1 MLATPTKPY
10 TPHAEV
16 LAYAKAHDLTSII
29 HVLDP
34 TAPAPALRPAYKE
47 SDFYG
52 TWQIQPPPLLRGLY
66 RVIDQL
72 LLAQREAEK
81 QLLAICWFGEIGEK
95 GFTART
101 LEGFDLSLCAPEIAA
116 VLENW
121 KHCPLTDPD
130 RRFSWLWAIL
140 FAKDLLLVATRY
152 STATDALPEH
162 AIPVLLRR
170 IQQLH
175 AGRLA
180 FDELETDWFDD
191 PLHLVQAGQTP
202 ILTASPT
209 VAAGCTQGNYVG
221 LPVYDYDP
229 DFLVGEFLA
238 ARPSLIAITDD
249 VPDADALVQQ
259 CNALG
264 LKAILYSEK
273 TA

>member
-72 LLAQREAEK
+72 LLAQREAER
-81 QLLAICWFGEIGEK
+81 QLLGTCWTGESGSR
-95 GFTART
+95 GFTARL
-101 LEGFDLSLCAPEIAA
+101 LEGFDLSLCTPEIAA
-116 VLENW
+116 VLETW
-121 KHCPLTDPD
+121 KHCPLTDHD

-140 FAKDLLLVATRY
+140 FAKNLLFTAMKY
-152 STATDALPEH
+152 SGDFLPESEGH
-162 AIPVLLRR
+162 LLPKR
-170 IQQLH
+170 IQRLH

-180 FDELETDWFDD
+180 LEELETGWLDD

-202 ILTASPT
+202 ILTASPA

-221 LPVYDYDP
+221 LPIYDYDP
-229 DFLVGEFLA
+229 DTLVGELLA

-249 VPDADALVQQ
+249 VPDADTLVHQ